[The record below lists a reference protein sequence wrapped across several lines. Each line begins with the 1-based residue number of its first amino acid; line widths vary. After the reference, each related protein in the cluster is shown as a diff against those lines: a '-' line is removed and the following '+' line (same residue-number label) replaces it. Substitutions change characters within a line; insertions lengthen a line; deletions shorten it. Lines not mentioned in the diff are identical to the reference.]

1 MSELSQTLVEGGPR
15 WVKFH
20 DGSGK
25 AFAFLV
31 VKKDESEDG
40 SMNQLS
46 GYVFCDDTDN
56 AAGLAD
62 GVNYRGQI
70 GRADD
75 SQDVPGGAS
84 WSPWD

>member
-1 MSELSQTLVEGGPR
+1 MSEISQSLREGGPEF
-15 WVKFH
+15 VKFH

-25 AFAFLV
+25 SFAMLV
-31 VKKDESEDG
+31 VKEDESEDG
-40 SMNQLS
+40 SLNQLS

-56 AAGLAD
+56 DAGLAE

-75 SQDVPGGAS
+75 SAEVPGGAS
-84 WSPWD
+84 WSPWE